1 MRNLLK
7 RRLNITRCIQ
17 LLVSLLIK
25 SLKIGEKCI
34 NVFICSKEY
43 ECKDKIGV
51 GCSFSLVF
59 LGLVNRS
66 TRCGTQHIEDR
77 FYVMGVEGKW
87 SNLVSLL
94 FYVMAVMCGF
104 YGWLVFRH
112 IKYKRRYGQNFGVSS
127 YGLHLSVKNVPENLV
142 VILIITT
149 FAEGYST
156 SSYRELGISLVK

>member
-1 MRNLLK
+1 MELY
-7 RRLNITRCIQ
+7 T
-17 LLVSLLIK
+17 LISIYREK
-25 SLKIGEKCI
+25 SI

-59 LGLVNRS
+59 LGFVYRS
-66 TRCGTQHIEDR
+66 TRCVPKHIEDR
-77 FYVMGVEGKW
+77 FYVVGVEGKW

-112 IKYKRRYGQNFGVSS
+112 IKYKRRYG
-127 YGLHLSVKNVPENLV
+127 
-142 VILIITT
+142 
-149 FAEGYST
+149 
-156 SSYRELGISLVK
+156 